1 MDGFVV
7 LVAVSL
13 QISLGQGDD
22 DVAELLMEFSEP
34 VANSGIV
41 YKAQACG
48 APVSG
53 NLWEGWIEF
62 LPLDGGQS
70 LRSGRETTQPN
81 REDAVYWAT
90 GLTPVYLEGALA
102 RALNP
107 VVRTVATPS
116 EPLFNGPAASM
127 ASAVLNP
134 FSVAEKGEGLLRQE
148 LSALS
153 SWHLVNI
160 VRAYDL
166 SEGPIAALNRLSASS
181 LVDLIVEGVRSRR
194 SGRG

>member
-1 MDGFVV
+1 M
-7 LVAVSL
+7 
-13 QISLGQGDD
+13 
-22 DVAELLMEFSEP
+22 AELLMEFAEP
-34 VANSGIV
+34 VANSGIT

-62 LPLDGGQS
+62 LPLDGGPL

-81 REDAVYWAT
+81 RDDAVYWAT

-107 VVRTVATPS
+107 LVRTVATLS
-116 EPLFNGPAASM
+116 EPVFNGPAPSM
-127 ASAVLNP
+127 TSAVLNP
-134 FSVAEKGEGLLRQE
+134 FSVAEKGEALLRQE

-160 VRAYDL
+160 IRAYDL
-166 SEGPIAALNRLSASS
+166 SEGPIAALNRLPVSS
-181 LVDLIVEGVRSRR
+181 LIDLIVDGVRSRTAVR
-194 SGRG
+194 R

>member
-1 MDGFVV
+1 M
-7 LVAVSL
+7 
-13 QISLGQGDD
+13 
-22 DVAELLMEFSEP
+22 AELLMEFAEP
-34 VANSGIV
+34 VANSGIA

-62 LPLDGGQS
+62 LPLDGSPS

-81 REDAVYWAT
+81 RDDAVYWAT

-107 VVRTVATPS
+107 LVRTVATLS
-116 EPLFNGPAASM
+116 EPVFNGPAPSM
-127 ASAVLNP
+127 TSAVLNP
-134 FSVAEKGEGLLRQE
+134 FSVAEKGEALLRQE

-160 VRAYDL
+160 IRAYDL
-166 SEGPIAALNRLSASS
+166 SEGPIAALNRLPVSS
-181 LVDLIVEGVRSRR
+181 LIDLIVDGVRSRTAVR
-194 SGRG
+194 R